1 MLTRF
6 KATCLRPLHT
16 AAAFLLALGL
26 AGGTC
31 AQDSGWRS
39 FVSISPVFEDA
50 NLDAGGGFSVGGAI
64 LRAGTATGFGNGNRA
79 GITFNYDYFD
89 YSFDDPTAFA
99 GVAPWRILQ
108 RIGFA
113 VPLSFAMS
121 DGWSVAVT
129 PSFDWFKENG
139 AKSSDA
145 LNWGATFAAAKRFAD
160 GNVLGLG
167 FAAFER
173 IEDTS
178 LFPFPIVDWRFGQN
192 WRLSNPLAAGPTGP
206 AGLQLDYLFDNG
218 WTVGAGFAY
227 REFRARLSASG
238 PVANG
243 IGQISGVP
251 VFLRASRSFDRTFT
265 LNAYV
270 GAVANGELRVE
281 SPSGTLLRKEEF
293 DLAPLV
299 GFNVTARF

>member
-1 MLTRF
+1 MLDRF
-6 KATCLRPLHT
+6 MATHLRPPH
-16 AAAFLLALGL
+16 AAAALLLALGF
-26 AGGTC
+26 AGVAC
-31 AQDSGWRS
+31 AQDAGWRS
-39 FVSISPVFEDA
+39 FVSVSPVFEDA
-50 NLDAGGGFSVGGAI
+50 SLDAGGGFSVGGAI
-64 LRAGTATGFGNGNRA
+64 LRAGTSTGFGDGNRA

-89 YSFDDPTAFA
+89 YSFDDPAAFA

-108 RIGFA
+108 RVGFA
-113 VPLSFAMS
+113 APISFAAS
-121 DGWSVAVT
+121 DGWSLGVT
-129 PSFDWFKENG
+129 PSFDWFRENG
-139 AKSSDA
+139 AKSSDS
-145 LNWGATFAAAKRFAD
+145 LNWGATFTAAKRFAD

-167 FAAFER
+167 LAVFDR
-173 IEDTS
+173 IEETT
-178 LFPFPIVDWRFGQN
+178 LFPFPIVDWRFGRN

-227 REFRARLSASG
+227 RESRSRLSASG

-243 IGQISGVP
+243 VGQISGVP
-251 VFLRASRSFDRTFT
+251 VFLRASRSFDQTVT

-270 GAVANGELRVE
+270 GTVANGELRVE
-281 SPSGTLLRKEEF
+281 GPSGNLLRKEEF